1 MNILKI
7 ECPHCRQHFE
17 IDEAERGENYQCSTC
32 GDWFNGREAV
42 VLSAPAWR
50 RKVGSVLFVLALILL
65 AANVSLLVMQRLPK
79 PEPAGA
85 VPAVDPAEFA
95 ELSSQVGKL
104 EAKLAALSKTVE
116 AAEKRESAKPAAQP
130 AAANDNADV
139 IRSIFIRLGRLESE
153 LAGLKDSGGEL

>member
-17 IDEAERGENYQCSTC
+17 IDEAERGENYQCSAC
-32 GDWFNGREAV
+32 GDSFNGREAV

-85 VPAVDPAEFA
+85 G
-95 ELSSQVGKL
+95 SG
-104 EAKLAALSKTVE
+104 
-116 AAEKRESAKPAAQP
+116 R
-130 AAANDNADV
+130 
-139 IRSIFIRLGRLESE
+139 RSG
-153 LAGLKDSGGEL
+153 

>member
-1 MNILKI
+1 MN
-7 ECPHCRQHFE
+7 HFA
-17 IDEAERGENYQCSTC
+17 AEVTNEYSEDRVSALPAAFRDRRG
-32 GDWFNGREAV
+32 GARRE
-42 VLSAPAWR
+42 LSMLHLRGLVQRPGGGCAFHTGLA

-139 IRSIFIRLGRLESE
+139 IRVDLHPARQ
-153 LAGLKDSGGEL
+153 A

>member
-17 IDEAERGENYQCSTC
+17 IDEAERGENYQCSAC
-32 GDWFNGREAV
+32 GDSFNGREAV

-50 RKVGSVLFVLALILL
+50 RKVGSVLFVLALI
-65 AANVSLLVMQRLPK
+65 MRRLPK

-104 EAKLAALSKTVE
+104 EAKLAVLSKTVE

-153 LAGLKDSGGEL
+153 IAGLKDSGEEL

>member
-32 GDWFNGREAV
+32 GDSFNGREAV

-85 VPAVDPAEFA
+85 VPAVDPAESCK
-95 ELSSQVGKL
+95 SSAFRRIGP
-104 EAKLAALSKTVE
+104 E
-116 AAEKRESAKPAAQP
+116 
-130 AAANDNADV
+130 
-139 IRSIFIRLGRLESE
+139 
-153 LAGLKDSGGEL
+153 

>member
-104 EAKLAALSKTVE
+104 EAKLAAVE
-116 AAEKRESAKPAAQP
+116 
-130 AAANDNADV
+130 N
-139 IRSIFIRLGRLESE
+139 GR
-153 LAGLKDSGGEL
+153 GGGEAGVGETGGTAGRGERQRRRDPVDLHPARQA

>member
-1 MNILKI
+1 M
-7 ECPHCRQHFE
+7 
-17 IDEAERGENYQCSTC
+17 
-32 GDWFNGREAV
+32 
-42 VLSAPAWR
+42 LSAPAWR

-95 ELSSQVGKL
+95 ELSSQLGKL

-153 LAGLKDSGGEL
+153 IAGLKDSGGEL

>member
-1 MNILKI
+1 M
-7 ECPHCRQHFE
+7 
-17 IDEAERGENYQCSTC
+17 
-32 GDWFNGREAV
+32 
-42 VLSAPAWR
+42 LSAPAWR

-65 AANVSLLVMQRLPK
+65 AANVSLLVMRRLPK

-95 ELSSQVGKL
+95 ELSSQVG
-104 EAKLAALSKTVE
+104 KLAALSKTVE

-153 LAGLKDSGGEL
+153 IAGLKDSGEEL

>member
-1 MNILKI
+1 M
-7 ECPHCRQHFE
+7 P
-17 IDEAERGENYQCSTC
+17 
-32 GDWFNGREAV
+32 
-42 VLSAPAWR
+42 
-50 RKVGSVLFVLALILL
+50 
-65 AANVSLLVMQRLPK
+65 
-79 PEPAGA
+79 
-85 VPAVDPAEFA
+85 VPAVDPAELA

-153 LAGLKDSGGEL
+153 IAGLKDSGEDL